1 MIVTRDCAGEYARRI
16 RFALFVLAGCWLIS
30 WLGARWL
37 IVNEP
42 VQHADAIL
50 VLSGSSTLIERT
62 HYAAQLYSE
71 NRSDKILLTNDN
83 RQGSWSSA
91 EQRNPYFY
99 ERAVSEL
106 IKSGVPPQNI
116 EVLSPPVSSTWDEA
130 MVMKR
135 YSETHQLQTV
145 LVVTSGYHSRRAR
158 WTFNEMFGSG
168 NTKVSLDSVSTGI
181 QTPSPATWWLHIN
194 GWRMVPGEYL
204 KLLYYFVHYRMLAG
218 H

>member
-1 MIVTRDCAGEYARRI
+1 MKYARRI
-16 RFALFVLAGCWLIS
+16 RFAVLVLAGCWLLS

-37 IVNEP
+37 IVSDP
-42 VQHADAIL
+42 VQPAGAHADAIL

-62 HYAAQLYSE
+62 HHAAQLYSE
-71 NRSDKILLTNDN
+71 NRSGKILLTNDN

-106 IKSGVPPQNI
+106 LKSGIPSQNI

-130 MVMKR
+130 VVLKR
-135 YSETHQLQTV
+135 YSESHQLQTV
-145 LVVTSGYHSRRAR
+145 LIVTSGYHSRRAR
-158 WTFNEMFGSG
+158 WTFNEVFGSG
-168 NTKVSLDSVSTGI
+168 NIRVSLDPVGTGI
-181 QTPSPATWWLHIN
+181 QTPSPATWWLYLN

-204 KLLYYFVHYRMLAG
+204 KLLYYFVQYRMLADRS
-218 H
+218 